1 MATEVRQRPVGDSAD
16 DTDKPAASSAAVT
29 VDRSA
34 AVAESCRRVST
45 FGAATQDMLVSV
57 ERLRSLRLQSA
68 KR

>member
-34 AVAESCRRVST
+34 AVAESCRRVCMSW
-45 FGAATQDMLVSV
+45 AVLHNLCWLALND
-57 ERLRSLRLQSA
+57 
-68 KR
+68 